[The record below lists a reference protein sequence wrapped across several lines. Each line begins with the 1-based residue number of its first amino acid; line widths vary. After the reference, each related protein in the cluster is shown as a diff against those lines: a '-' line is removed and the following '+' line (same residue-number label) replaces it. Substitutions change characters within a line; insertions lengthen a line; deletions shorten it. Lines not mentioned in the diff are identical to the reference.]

1 MERRGGCCIGIAMY
15 GGGGDAEAAWRM
27 GRIMLRF
34 RPIAPKPAAGSSE
47 VVSAVSELSP
57 LGRKTRRKG
66 SGAASRGRKKRK
78 VEAKPS
84 PYCKD
89 DQKASEL
96 SSSAN
101 TTTTICSPTIVTLP
115 LMPEADERRGDTAER
130 QRTSSGSER
139 PLLAPGWIGCEEAA
153 ARAPWLVTAVGSWV
167 TVESVTDTWR
177 EWEVAWRSD
186 EAVRAALAV
195 DECPGL
201 ISDEWNRVTW
211 TNEAYRRMDA
221 GSLQEAT
228 REAGAGL
235 VVACGSV
242 RRVEA
247 GRRRQSVEDR
257 REGGVKSQP
266 VARLGRIG
274 RLVARVALQSD
285 DVELV
290 AINDSNPEEIPWA
303 ETGAE
308 FVVESTGVFTDK
320 DKATAHLKVG
330 ENDCIAGCIS
340 PLDLLALMRRNLV
353 L

>member
-211 TNEAYRRMDA
+211 TNEAYRRMVA
-221 GSLQEAT
+221 GDSSDE
-228 REAGAGL
+228 GAGGGR
-235 VVACGSV
+235 AEEEA
-242 RRVEA
+242 RV
-247 GRRRQSVEDR
+247 
-257 REGGVKSQP
+257 
-266 VARLGRIG
+266 
-274 RLVARVALQSD
+274 RLVARAAVPAADACRAFTCRMRVHYRKQPGRPERALSSLAAPCDVWRLD
-285 DVELV
+285 DGGRAWRIDV
-290 AINDSNPEEIPWA
+290 
-303 ETGAE
+303 
-308 FVVESTGVFTDK
+308 
-320 DKATAHLKVG
+320 KA
-330 ENDCIAGCIS
+330 
-340 PLDLLALMRRNLV
+340 ALSLS